1 MTLDATPAV
10 SRDFGRATTM
20 IGAFSRR
27 VVVAPLPKWTVDGRA
42 VTLLVAFAGAVVVR
56 AALAGP
62 SGARSVS
69 AGLTFAAVLAA
80 LTVACRA
87 KPRLSPRIIAIGIG
101 VGAVLVAPAALHLGV
116 RASLPAGAF
125 PTWALLTAVVAGAEE
140 AFLRGAL
147 FDAVQRRHSADA
159 AIVVGAVAFA
169 ALHVPLYGWHVLPL
183 DFAVGLVLGATR
195 LVAGTWTA
203 PAIAHIGADFAGWWL
218 L

>member
-1 MTLDATPAV
+1 MTTDTAHFAGGAT
-10 SRDFGRATTM
+10 SFGA
-20 IGAFSRR
+20 ISGP
-27 VVVAPLPKWTVDGRA
+27 VVVARPAKSHVWGLV
-42 VTLLVAFAGAVVVR
+42 VAFAGAVVVR

-62 SGARSVS
+62 AGARSVS
-69 AGLTFAAVLAA
+69 AGLTFAALLAA
-80 LTVACRA
+80 IAVACHA
-87 KPRLSPRIIAIGIG
+87 KPHLSWRIAAIGGG
-101 VGAVLVAPAALHLGV
+101 VGVALVAPAALHIGV
-116 RASLPAGAF
+116 RASLPASGF
-125 PTWALLTAVVAGAEE
+125 PAWALLTTVVAGAEE

-169 ALHVPLYGWHVLPL
+169 ALHGPLYGWHVVPL

>member
-1 MTLDATPAV
+1 LV
-10 SRDFGRATTM
+10 
-20 IGAFSRR
+20 
-27 VVVAPLPKWTVDGRA
+27 
-42 VTLLVAFAGAVVVR
+42 VAFAGAVVVR

-62 SGARSVS
+62 AGARSVS
-69 AGLTFAAVLAA
+69 AGLTFAAVLVLLA
-80 LTVACRA
+80 VACRA
-87 KPRLSPRIIAIGIG
+87 RPHVSLRIVAIG
-101 VGAVLVAPAALHLGV
+101 VGVGALLVIPAALHLGV
-116 RASLPAGAF
+116 RASLPVAGF
-125 PTWALLTAVVAGAEE
+125 PTWAVLTAFVAGAEE
-140 AFLRGAL
+140 AFWRGAL

-159 AIVVGAVAFA
+159 AIVVGAIAFA